1 MMSVP
6 ASAATPAPVDFFSGF
21 VQVQGGCADVVG
33 MSADRRGEGAIKMT
47 PIIRI
52 ATVSAAGAVAAGA
65 LAVAAPAWAAP
76 ATS

>member
-1 MMSVP
+1 
-6 ASAATPAPVDFFSGF
+6 
-21 VQVQGGCADVVG
+21 
-33 MSADRRGEGAIKMT
+33 MSADRRAEGASKMT

-76 ATS
+76 ARS